1 MRAVV
6 QRVER
11 ASVRVAPRSAR
22 DNQVGNPERSE
33 RVEEKTIARIGK
45 GILVLVGVGKDDNSS
60 DAKYLANK
68 ITNLRLFEDEE
79 GKMNLSLKEVDGEI
93 LAVSQF
99 TLYGDCRK
107 GNRPSFTE
115 AADLQDA
122 RRLYQEFVDNLRA
135 SSLKVE
141 TGEFQA
147 RMLVSL
153 ENDGPVTLILE
164 A

>member
-6 QRVER
+6 QRVKE
-11 ASVRVAPRSAR
+11 ASVS
-22 DNQVGNPERSE
+22 VGER
-33 RVEEKTIARIGK
+33 KIAEIGK
-45 GILVLVGVGKDDNSS
+45 GILVLVGIGKDDNSS
-60 DAKYLANK
+60 DAKYLADK
-68 ITNLRLFEDEE
+68 IVKLRIFEDAQER
-79 GKMNLSLKEVDGEI
+79 MNLSLKEVNGEI

-115 AADLQDA
+115 AADPQDA

-135 SSLKVE
+135 GSLKVE

-153 ENDGPVTLILE
+153 ENDGPVTLVLE

>member
-1 MRAVV
+1 MRVVV
-6 QRVER
+6 QRVEK
-11 ASVRVAPRSAR
+11 ASVRV
-22 DNQVGNPERSE
+22 G
-33 RVEEKTIARIGK
+33 EKTIAGIGK
-45 GILVLVGVGKDDNSS
+45 GILVLVGIGKDDNFS

-68 ITNLRLFEDEE
+68 ITRLRIFEDEE
-79 GKMNLSLKEVDGEI
+79 GRMNLSLKEVEGEI

-115 AADLQDA
+115 AADLEVA
-122 RRLYQEFVDNLRA
+122 KRLYQEFVDNLRA

-147 RMLVSL
+147 KMLVSI

-164 A
+164 SNEGKRNL